1 MGRQNENTIVAPPSS
16 VVQVDS
22 SSETSNSDNTVP
34 TTCAGV
40 LTLMDKITDTLKTNP
55 AGVTPLITALSAIE
69 KPLATPCSAEDIK
82 TLTTK
87 INTAKSTAD
96 TAVREQTKLKAAA
109 TEKYNIANDKVISLN
124 EQIAAQG
131 GSTIAAGSAAPTVA
145 AGADSS
151 ATTAAGAD
159 SGATTAAGADSD
171 ATTAAGSAAAG
182 GKVCD
187 FPKDVTGQLYT
198 IPDIKTNEAGTLKF
212 VFEKPK
218 AGSISMKIV
227 DQPGIIWLCSDS
239 SSSSS
244 SSSSSGSAT
253 GEHQCVSLNSVPAG
267 TYIVEVSSGV
277 ATAKDFTPW
286 TTPPLLTTFYVGEI
300 DYCTTTA

>member
-1 MGRQNENTIVAPPSS
+1 MG
-16 VVQVDS
+16 
-22 SSETSNSDNTVP
+22 SSETVTSSSANTVP

-69 KPLATPCSAEDIK
+69 KPLATPCSADEIK

-109 TEKYNIANDKVISLN
+109 TEKYNTANDKVISLN

-159 SGATTAAGADSD
+159 SDATTAAGADSGAMTAAGADSGATTAAGADSG

-227 DQPGIIWLCSDS
+227 DQPGIIWLCLDS
-239 SSSSS
+239 SSG
-244 SSSSSGSAT
+244 SSSGSAT

-286 TTPPLLTTFYVGEI
+286 TTPPLLTSFYVGEI

>member
-1 MGRQNENTIVAPPSS
+1 MG
-16 VVQVDS
+16 
-22 SSETSNSDNTVP
+22 SSETVTSSSANTVP

-69 KPLATPCSAEDIK
+69 KPLATPCSADEIK

-109 TEKYNIANDKVISLN
+109 TEKYNTANDKVISLN

-159 SGATTAAGADSD
+159 SDATTAAGADSGAMTAAGADSGATTAAGADSGATTAAGADSD

-187 FPKDVTGQLYT
+187 FP
-198 IPDIKTNEAGTLKF
+198 
-212 VFEKPK
+212 
-218 AGSISMKIV
+218 
-227 DQPGIIWLCSDS
+227 
-239 SSSSS
+239 
-244 SSSSSGSAT
+244 
-253 GEHQCVSLNSVPAG
+253 
-267 TYIVEVSSGV
+267 
-277 ATAKDFTPW
+277 
-286 TTPPLLTTFYVGEI
+286 
-300 DYCTTTA
+300 